1 MARPRWTSWSC
12 WCISTSDTRPIL
24 MHWSLPIARTATPQ
38 IRWRPGCKPMKHN
51 SSNPAPATTT
61 MTIKTKT
68 CPTLSGVMTSGA
80 QTVALAPVFLASFE
94 VGLWVDPDWRRQG
107 AGATLLRHAVSQASP
122 KSALIA
128 TVSTSNPSGP
138 YMCRILHQC
147 GFAPFAEAPD
157 IRIWRK
163 PA

>member
-1 MARPRWTSWSC
+1 
-12 WCISTSDTRPIL
+12 
-24 MHWSLPIARTATPQ
+24 
-38 IRWRPGCKPMKHN
+38 
-51 SSNPAPATTT
+51 

-68 CPTLSGVMTSGA
+68 CPTLSDWHAFAASHGAPLSFFAAPTGGGRTAAEQSVSVSVMTSGA